1 MLISFMNL
9 IRNYKIRNSECYIV
23 NYNRKIQWEKI
34 FALCLYLV
42 FYEALFHRFPF
53 KKFKQIVLFVTP
65 IVKSCRV
72 WMTIHGPRADLKMY
86 ELCSQECNKEIKLII

>member
-1 MLISFMNL
+1 MNL

-23 NYNRKIQWEKI
+23 N
-34 FALCLYLV
+34 
-42 FYEALFHRFPF
+42 
-53 KKFKQIVLFVTP
+53 IVIVK

-86 ELCSQECNKEIKLII
+86 ELCSEECNKEIKLII